1 MGWWAVK
8 NFFTVYRAN
17 GAVVGRNFSLIR
29 EYSSTVKNLRHCV
42 KGLKYTWKKHG
53 SKVHAIKRFRG
64 KTSTLSVTECL
75 FRDGTKPT
83 VQG

>member
-42 KGLKYTWKKHG
+42 KGLKYTWKKQEQKFTQSKG
-53 SKVHAIKRFRG
+53 SGAKRTHF
-64 KTSTLSVTECL
+64 
-75 FRDGTKPT
+75 
-83 VQG
+83 Q